1 MNLIKKIYL
10 IGHINPAHPETYAW
24 REEVE
29 KYFMEQNS
37 VEIIN
42 PCDSS
47 FDARLLEDG
56 KDDPGRL
63 SAYRKKGVRIFV
75 PKSRQSVDESTIAI
89 ANLCSYGSEAPMIG
103 TLMELAWYM
112 DNPGKTV
119 IGLLPEG
126 NISTDP
132 HAAHPFVA
140 EAVHVWTK
148 SVKEACRMVDTFFV

>member
-1 MNLIKKIYL
+1 MNLTKKIYL

-24 REEVE
+24 REQVE
-29 KYFMEQNS
+29 EYFMTVGE

-47 FDARLLEDG
+47 FDTKLLEDG

-63 SAYRKKGVRIFV
+63 TAYRKKGVRIFV

-112 DNPGKTV
+112 DNPQKTV

-140 EAVHVWTK
+140 EAIHVWTK